1 MNRSIL
7 FGICSSILG
16 LIGLIFLF
24 TASSNLPVHQWPV
37 EAFQGLVFTLVWAV
51 GVPES
56 LAYPAAALSVLAV
69 LAVLFVVGKKASG
82 WWG

>member
-1 MNRSIL
+1 MSRSMF
-7 FGICSSILG
+7 FGIFLSTLG
-16 LIGLIFLF
+16 LIGLILLF
-24 TASSNLPVHQWPV
+24 TASSNFPVHQWPF

-69 LAVLFVVGKKASG
+69 LVVLFMVGKKISG
-82 WWG
+82 LLD